1 MPTESRPP
9 EQTNQDAIGW
19 ARTEF
24 ESVDFGD
31 KRLNKRSIKIL
42 EKFFGQPQ
50 SSLPQAMG
58 SWGDTKA
65 AYRFIS
71 NPKVTPEKILEP
83 HQKTTLSRIQEH
95 QVILAVQDTTEL
107 NYTAHK
113 STEGLGTIGS
123 SSKLRGMHVHTTMAL
138 TPDRVPLG
146 IIDQYTWIRPEEEYG
161 KKSKRK
167 QKPIE
172 EKESVK
178 WLVSLKATEAVQE
191 ENPDVQLINVGDREA
206 DIYDL
211 FKYASG
217 LKSQLLVRASWN
229 RCVEHEENYLWPY
242 VEAQPVAAT
251 LEISVPHTKTRKIRT
266 ATVQLRH
273 APVTIRPPSER
284 RDKEKPVSIYA
295 VYLHEP
301 DPPKDAEP
309 LSWMLLT
316 TIPVANTQ
324 EALTI
329 AGYYAAR
336 WSIEVF
342 HKILKSGCKIEK
354 RQQQTAERLRTCLA
368 LDSIVA
374 WRIQLLTMLGREAPD
389 LSCDVVF
396 EDYEW
401 KALYCY
407 VHQTTEPPAE
417 PPSLNEAVLLV
428 ARVGGFLARKSDGFP
443 GTTVLWRGL
452 QQLSTISFAW
462 FAFGPGRPPP

>member
-1 MPTESRPP
+1 V
-9 EQTNQDAIGW
+9 
-19 ARTEF
+19 RTEF

-42 EKFFGQPQ
+42 EKSFGQPQ
-50 SSLPQAMG
+50 SSIPQAMG
-58 SWGDTKA
+58 SWADTKA

-113 STEGLGTIGS
+113 S
-123 SSKLRGMHVHTTMAL
+123 
-138 TPDRVPLG
+138 
-146 IIDQYTWIRPEEEYG
+146 
-161 KKSKRK
+161 
-167 QKPIE
+167 
-172 EKESVK
+172 
-178 WLVSLKATEAVQE
+178 
-191 ENPDVQLINVGDREA
+191 
-206 DIYDL
+206 
-211 FKYASG
+211 
-217 LKSQLLVRASWN
+217 
-229 RCVEHEENYLWPY
+229 
-242 VEAQPVAAT
+242 
-251 LEISVPHTKTRKIRT
+251 
-266 ATVQLRH
+266 
-273 APVTIRPPSER
+273 
-284 RDKEKPVSIYA
+284 
-295 VYLHEP
+295 
-301 DPPKDAEP
+301 
-309 LSWMLLT
+309 
-316 TIPVANTQ
+316 
-324 EALTI
+324 
-329 AGYYAAR
+329 
-336 WSIEVF
+336 F

-389 LSCDVVF
+389 LSCDVMF